1 MVSATQLYQMLG
13 VGDSS
18 VIDGPLRSGSVVF
31 VSLFIIGFIS
41 FIVLYIIPH
50 AVVSLSAAGFHYC
63 LSGLFQKSDT
73 AASTENSS
81 IAIITMRSVI
91 CTAFYSSQFLLGN
104 LQKGFVV
111 GCGVAQHVCHT
122 T

>member
-1 MVSATQLYQMLG
+1 MLG

-41 FIVLYIIPH
+41 FIVLYIIPRS
-50 AVVSLSAAGFHYC
+50 VGGWSATGFHYC

-73 AASTENSS
+73 AASTANSS

-91 CTAFYSSQFLLGN
+91 ITSF
-104 LQKGFVV
+104 
-111 GCGVAQHVCHT
+111 
-122 T
+122 